1 MKKNKIIFFDF
12 DGVIVNSCQM
22 SFEINKESIVD
33 IEYSEI
39 QKWGE
44 GNVYNSKLRE
54 TFNDDHIRYYF
65 EQYEQRV
72 KEILP
77 VEGMEEVFKKLISI
91 GYRLVIVSSA
101 DEKAIEIFLKKYSLD
116 KYFIEILARRAHT
129 SKVEKFKMA
138 FGKYKIKAKETLLVT
153 DSVGDIKEAHEVKMK
168 AIGVIWGLHEKERLE
183 KNGADFIAEKP
194 EDIIIGVKKILAL
207 N

>member
-44 GNVYNSKLRE
+44 GNVYSSKLRE
-54 TFNDDHIRYYF
+54 TLNDDHINYYF

-77 VEGMEEVFKKLISI
+77 VEGMEEVFKRLILM
-91 GYRLVIVSSA
+91 GYKLVIVSSA
-101 DEKAIEIFLKKYSLD
+101 DEEAIENFLKKYSLD
-116 KYFIEILARRAHT
+116 KYFVEILARRAHT

-138 FGKYKIKAKETLLVT
+138 FEKYKIRAKETLLVT

>member
-22 SFEINKESIVD
+22 SFEINKEVFED
-33 IEYSEI
+33 MDYSEI
-39 QKWGE
+39 QNWGE

-54 TFNDDHIRYYF
+54 NSTEEHISYYF
-65 EQYEQRV
+65 EQYNQRV
-72 KEILP
+72 VEIMP
-77 VEGMEEVFKKLISI
+77 IEGMEEVFKKLILM
-91 GYRLVIVSSA
+91 GYKLVIVSSA
-101 DEKAIEIFLKKYSLD
+101 DEEAIENFLKKYSLD
-116 KYFIEILARRAHT
+116 KYFVEILARRAHT

-138 FGKYKIKAKETLLVT
+138 FEKYKIKAKETLLVT